1 MVLIELFQ
9 IIVSFINPID
19 MAQEEHI
26 NWITVQT
33 KSVVPLYIYICL
45 HNCLIIIFNICCFYE
60 TIFPFSG
67 IYQLGRIFDFSE
79 LFQSEEVIFLL

>member
-33 KSVVPLYIYICL
+33 KSVVPLYIYL
-45 HNCLIIIFNICCFYE
+45 STQLSHYNI
-60 TIFPFSG
+60 
-67 IYQLGRIFDFSE
+67 
-79 LFQSEEVIFLL
+79 